1 MDLSVVNQTLLELGL
16 LILLGYVL
24 RRRGGLSHEG
34 VRDISS
40 LAVNIT
46 CPLLIIA
53 SVSHMQGAATEN
65 VVRWFGIGMV
75 IYALLPLLAKVLVT
89 LLRVREDERGVYA
102 FMLIFANTELLGF
115 PVVQAFWG
123 DEAIFYTAII
133 HMPFDLLVYSYGVRL
148 MSGER
153 RPFSLR
159 CLWNSGFVLT
169 VLALVI
175 YFADWHLPRVLVDA
189 CYLVGV
195 PRLYA
200 MAALRLLAIP
210 AIIYLVLRT
219 TGWFSPMLNGIAG
232 VTFGMPV
239 GSMLVMFANA
249 YDRYTQLSTQAV
261 SLTTLGSLLTIPLMA
276 WLL

>member
-102 FMLIFANTELLGF
+102 G
-115 PVVQAFWG
+115 
-123 DEAIFYTAII
+123 
-133 HMPFDLLVYSYGVRL
+133 R
-148 MSGER
+148 
-153 RPFSLR
+153 
-159 CLWNSGFVLT
+159 
-169 VLALVI
+169 
-175 YFADWHLPRVLVDA
+175 
-189 CYLVGV
+189 
-195 PRLYA
+195 
-200 MAALRLLAIP
+200 
-210 AIIYLVLRT
+210 
-219 TGWFSPMLNGIAG
+219 
-232 VTFGMPV
+232 
-239 GSMLVMFANA
+239 
-249 YDRYTQLSTQAV
+249 
-261 SLTTLGSLLTIPLMA
+261 
-276 WLL
+276 